1 MLINSILFY
10 LSIAIVFFVCV
21 PGILFT
27 IPTNSVYL
35 TTALHSVIF
44 VLVHRTVMAHFKKN
58 LGIQEPRM

>member
-1 MLINSILFY
+1 MWINFILFY

-35 TTALHSVIF
+35 TTALHSIIF

-58 LGIQEPRM
+58 LGIKEPDM